1 MRSVV
6 DDALVGVVVVAAAA
20 DVDDAAD
27 DALAAAP
34 ATADPTTNLN
44 KLDRRN
50 AHTTMIPDC
59 IINCGIWDTI
69 IHVVVDAELLLLLLL
84 LEKK

>member
-1 MRSVV
+1 MRSIV
-6 DDALVGVVVVAAAA
+6 DDALIVVVA
-20 DVDDAAD
+20 VDDVAD

-34 ATADPTTNLN
+34 TTADPTTNLN

-59 IINCGIWDTI
+59 IINCGIWDRI
-69 IHVVVDAELLLLLLL
+69 IHVVVDAELVLLLLL

>member
-1 MRSVV
+1 MRSIV
-6 DDALVGVVVVAAAA
+6 DDALVVVVA
-20 DVDDAAD
+20 VDDVAD

-34 ATADPTTNLN
+34 TTADPTTNLN

-59 IINCGIWDTI
+59 IINCGIWDRI
-69 IHVVVDAELLLLLLL
+69 IHVEVVSAAEL
-84 LEKK
+84 K